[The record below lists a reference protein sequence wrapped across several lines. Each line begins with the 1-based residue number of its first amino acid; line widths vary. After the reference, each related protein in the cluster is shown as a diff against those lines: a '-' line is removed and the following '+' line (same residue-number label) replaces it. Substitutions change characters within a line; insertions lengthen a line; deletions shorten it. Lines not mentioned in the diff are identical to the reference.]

1 MNKDQSS
8 VKKISKKEA
17 QKIVYNKISDALSEF
32 KKDVK
37 EKKFKSKL
45 KKASKL
51 FAADIAKV
59 ASRHNGATKK
69 TAKKNSQKESAAAS

>member
-8 VKKISKKEA
+8 GKKISKKEA
-17 QKIVYNKISDALSEF
+17 QKIVFNKISDALSEF

-37 EKKFKSKL
+37 EKKFKSNL

-59 ASRHNGATKK
+59 ASRHNEATKK
-69 TAKKNSQKESAAAS
+69 TAKKNSHKESASAS